1 MLQGRMMGL
10 ISRLRSTIDDP
21 ALKGVVI
28 NGASALVI
36 KIAAAALSFL
46 MLVVIANSMSPAEYG
61 KFAFGFSLAIT
72 LSTIAGLG
80 LGTAVLRFLPQ
91 YMSAGESGLARGF
104 IYAAGGA
111 SIIVPAITGI
121 ALALGTKIYAQFWP
135 DGDPGF
141 IFMTAL
147 LIPIMAI
154 SEFVASA
161 LRAHG
166 LTIASMA
173 PRDILW
179 RAFVACLA
187 YLAIHLG
194 FQVSGG
200 EMLLLASLALLV
212 ILIGQLLY
220 ARYSM
225 RELFSGKPS
234 QQDYPLWTKTFLPM
248 WGAASLYALVQQ
260 FDVVILGLFL
270 SPEDSG
276 PYFAALRTAGLL
288 SLLLI
293 AGNMISA
300 PLIARYY
307 HAGEWVM
314 LQRLVRLLTAG
325 IAIPTLFGLGFLVLA
340 GGWLLRLFDP
350 SFVSAYPLMLI
361 LGAGFTFDAIA
372 GPTGYMLQMVG
383 KEGTYLKI
391 MASAY
396 ALTLSLQCLL
406 IPIAGPYGAAV
417 PNALGLIVA
426 NIFIIRTV
434 KRELGV
440 DPSLFG
446 LLRR

>member
-1 MLQGRMMGL
+1 MGL
-10 ISRLRSTIDDP
+10 ISILRSTIDDP
-21 ALKGVVI
+21 ALKGVVTD
-28 NGASALVI
+28 GASALVI

-46 MLVVIANSMSPAEYG
+46 MFVAIANSMPPGEYG

-91 YMSAGESGLARGF
+91 YMSANESGLARGF
-104 IYAAGGA
+104 IFAAGGA

-121 ALALGTKIYAQFWP
+121 ALAIGNEIYAQLWP
-135 DGDPGF
+135 SDDLSF
-141 IFMTAL
+141 IFMTAV
-147 LIPIMAI
+147 LIPIMAA

-179 RAFVACLA
+179 RASVACLA

-194 FQVSGG
+194 FKLSGG
-200 EMLLLASLALLV
+200 EMLLLASLALLA
-212 ILIGQLLY
+212 ILTGQLLY
-220 ARYSM
+220 AGYSM
-225 RELFSGKPS
+225 REVISGKPS
-234 QQDYPLWTKTFLPM
+234 QQDYQLWIKTLLPM
-248 WGAASLYALVQQ
+248 WGAASLYALAQQ

-300 PLIARYY
+300 PIIARLY

-314 LQRLVRLLTAG
+314 LQKLVRLLTAG
-325 IAIPTLFGLGFLVLA
+325 IAIPTLFGLGILA
-340 GGWLLRLFDP
+340 LIGGWLLRLFDP
-350 SFVSAYPLMLI
+350 SFVSAYPLLLI
-361 LGAGFTFDAIA
+361 LGVGFTFDAIA

-383 KEGTYLKI
+383 KESTYLKI

-396 ALTLSLQCLL
+396 ALTLGLQCLL
-406 IPIAGPYGAAV
+406 IPIVGPYGAAI

-426 NIFIIRTV
+426 NIFIIRAV
-434 KRELGV
+434 KRELNV
-440 DPSLFG
+440 DPSLLG
-446 LLRR
+446 LLRS